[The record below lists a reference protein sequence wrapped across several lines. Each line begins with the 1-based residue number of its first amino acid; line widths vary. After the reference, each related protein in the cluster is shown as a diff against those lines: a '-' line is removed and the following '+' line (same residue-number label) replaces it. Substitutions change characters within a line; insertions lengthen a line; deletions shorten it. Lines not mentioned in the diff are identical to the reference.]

1 MNKKDII
8 LVTGGNGLLGS
19 QIIKLLKDSNHNYL
33 NCTSKKLNLVNYNR
47 IDSFFKKNKPTHVI
61 HTANKV
67 YGIGGNKK
75 KKFEMINENLIIN
88 SNLFKVCKKYK
99 VKKITCIGSSAVY
112 SEKYKNKIK
121 EKNIFK
127 YDPHSSE
134 FYYGVSKRVM
144 LHQLKALA
152 DQTKIKFC
160 YIAMNNL
167 YGINDNFNTENGHVV
182 PSLIHKFYLAK
193 KRGGSVKLW
202 GSPKTKRCL
211 LYSKDAARMILEITK
226 KNIQIINLSSINEI
240 TIGQL
245 TKIISKT
252 YNFNGRITWM
262 KKNFIGVDRRKLDTS
277 LQAKF
282 KIKEEYS
289 LKKGLAETIAWF
301 NKNYQKK
308 VRK

>member
-1 MNKKDII
+1 MTTKNKI

-19 QIIKLLKDSNHNYL
+19 QIIKLLKDSNRNYL
-33 NCTSKKLNLVNYNR
+33 SCSSKSLDLINYSK
-47 IDSFFKKNKPTHVI
+47 IDYFFKKNKPTHVI

-67 YGIGGNKK
+67 YGIGGNNKR
-75 KKFEMINENLIIN
+75 KFEMINENLIIN
-88 SNLFKVCKKYK
+88 SNLLKACKKYK
-99 VKKITCIGSSAVY
+99 IKKITCIGSSAVY

-127 YDPHSSE
+127 YNPHSSE

-144 LHQLKALA
+144 FHQLKALT
-152 DQTKIKFC
+152 DQTKIKIC
-160 YIAMNNL
+160 YIVMNNL
-167 YGINDNFNTENGHVV
+167 YGINDNFNKENGHVV

-193 KRGGSVKLW
+193 KKGDSVKLW

-240 TIGQL
+240 TIGRL
-245 TKIISKT
+245 AKIISKI
-252 YNFNGRITWM
+252 YNFNGKIIW
-262 KKNFIGVDRRKLDTS
+262 KKKFFAGVDRRKLDTS
-277 LQAKF
+277 LQSKL
-282 KIKEEYS
+282 KIKEEYT
-289 LKKGLAETIAWF
+289 LKEGLAETIEWF
-301 NKNYQKK
+301 KTNYQKK

>member
-1 MNKKDII
+1 MTTKNKI

-19 QIIKLLKDSNHNYL
+19 QIIKLLKDNNSNYL
-33 NCTSKKLNLVNYNR
+33 SCSSKSLDLINYSK

-67 YGIGGNKK
+67 YGIGGNNKRG
-75 KKFEMINENLIIN
+75 FEMINENLIIN
-88 SNLFKVCKKYK
+88 SNLLKACKKYK
-99 VKKITCIGSSAVY
+99 IKKITCIGSSAVY

-121 EKNIFK
+121 EQNIFK
-127 YDPHSSE
+127 HSPHSSE
-134 FYYGVSKRVM
+134 FFYGISKRVM
-144 LHQLKALA
+144 LHQLKALT
-152 DQTKIKFC
+152 DQTKIKIC
-160 YIAMNNL
+160 YIVMNNL

-193 KRGGSVKLW
+193 KRGSSVKLW

-211 LYSKDAARMILEITK
+211 LYSKDAARMILEIIK
-226 KNIQIINLSSINEI
+226 ENIQVINLSSINEI

-245 TKIISKT
+245 AKMISKT
-252 YNFNGRITWM
+252 YNFNGKITWE
-262 KKNFIGVDRRKLDTS
+262 KKIFKGVDRRKLDTS
-277 LQAKF
+277 LQTKF

-289 LKKGLAETIAWF
+289 LKKGLTETIEWF